1 MKLYVL
7 AGSPSWLAPPQS
19 NVLGRSDGVVPKS
32 QGKVVSS
39 DDHPRAICPLLPRD
53 SPGTPRV
60 DGRKCAVEEDPV
72 EIVSGNF
79 TVQRNE
85 PSRVGAAAA
94 RGTLGCVNHGLDDVP
109 SLEARLTEQGGLEFD
124 NDTFVDELAIR
135 SIDSQNNS
143 NAGHPHAELA
153 PHDTSSPVTPN
164 ATKRLRFLFQHLST
178 FSYYLGK
185 FSLAD

>member
-1 MKLYVL
+1 MMLYKYVL

-19 NVLGRSDGVVPKS
+19 N
-32 QGKVVSS
+32 
-39 DDHPRAICPLLPRD
+39 A
-53 SPGTPRV
+53 PGTPCV

-135 SIDSQNNS
+135 
-143 NAGHPHAELA
+143 LA
-153 PHDTSSPVTPN
+153 C
-164 ATKRLRFLFQHLST
+164 
-178 FSYYLGK
+178 
-185 FSLAD
+185 